1 MNQIFLE
8 IGNFKIYWYSIIL
21 LIAFSLGILLAL
33 KTCKKEKI
41 EISKIVDYFFY
52 MVPLC
57 LIGAR
62 IYYVLFNL
70 EYYSKNIID
79 IFKVWEGGLAIHGGI
94 IVGVIFT
101 IYYTKRKK
109 INFWQLVDI
118 LCISLILGQI
128 IGRWG
133 NFMNSEAY
141 GPVTTYSTLHNMHIP
156 EFIIKGMKINGV
168 YHHPTFL
175 YESLWNLIG
184 LIIILI
190 TKKVLLKLN
199 KYNYGTL
206 CSIYLIWYGIGRF
219 FIEGM
224 RQDSLMFGSIRIA
237 QLVSIISIVSGM
249 IIILYV
255 NLNKRVKK

>member
-70 EYYSKNIID
+70 DYYSKNIID

-237 QLVSIISIVSGM
+237 QLVSIFLIVLGL
-249 IIILYV
+249 ILILYV

>member
-21 LIAFSLGILLAL
+21 LIAFSLGILLAI

-70 EYYSKNIID
+70 DYYSKNIID

-156 EFIIKGMKINGV
+156 EFIIRGMKINGV

>member
-21 LIAFSLGILLAL
+21 LIAFSLGISLSI

-156 EFIIKGMKINGV
+156 EFIIRGMKINGV

>member
-1 MNQIFLE
+1 MSPVIFTV
-8 IGNFKIYWYSIIL
+8 GNFEVRWYST
-21 LIAFSLGILLAL
+21 LIALAVL
-33 KTCKKEKI
+33 ISYFMIIREGERLNIKKEFTFNMLFWTLI
-41 EISKIVDYFFY
+41 IGI
-52 MVPLC
+52 
-57 LIGAR
+57 IGAR
-62 IYYVLFNL
+62 LYYVLFNL
-70 EYYSKNIID
+70 DYYSKNVID

-109 INFWQLVDI
+109 INFWQLADI

-206 CSIYLIWYGIGRF
+206 CSIYLIWYGTGRF

-237 QLVSIISIVSGM
+237 QLVSIFSIVLGL
-249 IIILYV
+249 ILILYV

>member
-8 IGNFKIYWYSIIL
+8 IGNFKIYWYSVIL
-21 LIAFSLGILLAL
+21 LIAFVVGIALAL
-33 KTCKKEKI
+33 KECKKQELKI
-41 EISKIVDYFFY
+41 SLMTDYCFY

-70 EYYSKNIID
+70 DYYSKNLID
-79 IFKVWEGGLAIHGGI
+79 IFKVWEGGLAIHGGV
-94 IVGVIFT
+94 IVGIIFT
-101 IYYTKRKK
+101 IYFSKK
-109 INFWQLVDI
+109 HKLNFWQICDI
-118 LCISLILGQI
+118 FCVSLILGQA

-133 NFMNSEAY
+133 NFMNGEAY
-141 GPVTTYSTLHNMHIP
+141 GPATTYSTLHNLNIP

-175 YESLWNLIG
+175 YESLWNVIG
-184 LIIILI
+184 F
-190 TKKVLLKLN
+190 VLLILLRRILKKTN

-206 CSIYLIWYGIGRF
+206 TSFYLIWYGIGRF

-224 RQDSLMFGSIRIA
+224 RQDSLMIGLFRMA
-237 QLVSIISIVSGM
+237 QIVSIFSIIAG
-249 IIILYV
+249 IIIMLFV
-255 NLNKRVKK
+255 NIKKRVQS

>member
-21 LIAFSLGILLAL
+21 LIAFSLGILLAI

-70 EYYSKNIID
+70 DYYSKNIID
-79 IFKVWEGGLAIHGGI
+79 IFKVWEGGLAIHGGV

>member
-1 MNQIFLE
+1 
-8 IGNFKIYWYSIIL
+8 
-21 LIAFSLGILLAL
+21 
-33 KTCKKEKI
+33 
-41 EISKIVDYFFY
+41 

-70 EYYSKNIID
+70 DYYSKNIID
-79 IFKVWEGGLAIHGGI
+79 IFKVWEGGLAIHGGV

-109 INFWQLVDI
+109 INFWQLADI

>member
-70 EYYSKNIID
+70 DYYSKNIID

-237 QLVSIISIVSGM
+237 QFVSIISIVSGM

>member
-70 EYYSKNIID
+70 DYYSKNIID

-109 INFWQLVDI
+109 INFWQLADI

-237 QLVSIISIVSGM
+237 QLVSIFSIVLGL
-249 IIILYV
+249 ILILYV

>member
-21 LIAFSLGILLAL
+21 LIAFSLGILLAI

-156 EFIIKGMKINGV
+156 EFIIRGMKINGV

>member
-21 LIAFSLGILLAL
+21 LIAFSLGILLAI

-70 EYYSKNIID
+70 DYYSKNIID
-79 IFKVWEGGLAIHGGI
+79 IFKVWEGGLAIHGGV

-109 INFWQLVDI
+109 INFWQLADI

>member
-21 LIAFSLGILLAL
+21 LIAFSLGISLAI
-33 KTCKKEKI
+33 KTCIKEKI

-206 CSIYLIWYGIGRF
+206 CSMYLIWYGIGRF

>member
-1 MNQIFLE
+1 
-8 IGNFKIYWYSIIL
+8 
-21 LIAFSLGILLAL
+21 
-33 KTCKKEKI
+33 
-41 EISKIVDYFFY
+41 

-70 EYYSKNIID
+70 DYYSKNIID

-109 INFWQLVDI
+109 INFWQLADI

-237 QLVSIISIVSGM
+237 QLVSIFSIVLGL
-249 IIILYV
+249 ILILYV

>member
-70 EYYSKNIID
+70 DYYSKNIID

>member
-21 LIAFSLGILLAL
+21 LIAFSLGIYLLI
-33 KTCKKEKI
+33 KECRKQQI
-41 EISKIVDYFFY
+41 DVSKIVDYCFY

-70 EYYSKNIID
+70 DYYSKNVID

-109 INFWQLVDI
+109 INFWQLADI

-237 QLVSIISIVSGM
+237 QLVSIFSIVLGL
-249 IIILYV
+249 ILILYV